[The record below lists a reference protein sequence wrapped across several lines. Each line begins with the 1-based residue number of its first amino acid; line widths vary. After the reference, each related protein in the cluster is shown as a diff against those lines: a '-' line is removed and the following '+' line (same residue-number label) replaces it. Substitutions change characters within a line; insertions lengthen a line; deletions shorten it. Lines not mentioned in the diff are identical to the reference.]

1 MRPQG
6 RLLRS
11 WKPAVRP
18 STSLRVDSAQG
29 GGEAR
34 LNGYLEDY
42 ACLADGLLAV
52 YQATFDARY
61 LREAIGLAGEML
73 DLFWDDDVQG
83 FFDTGRD
90 HEALI
95 TRPRELFDNATPSG
109 TSVAA
114 DVLLRLA
121 AITDKRD
128 YEASAP
134 ACQRALAPAGEEAAA
149 ALGPPPAAPRR
160 TRGRALHRLRAS
172 DAPPAPLARPARRRR
187 QAHRLPLR
195 TPRLPVA

>member
-128 YEASAP
+128 YEASAT
-134 ACQRALAPAGEEAAA
+134 ACLRALAPVVEQAATPLGRLLA
-149 ALGPPPAAPRR
+149 ALDF
-160 TRGRALHRLRAS
+160 H
-172 DAPPAPLARPARRRR
+172 LAREQELAIVWPLDSARPYPY
-187 QAHRLPLR
+187 ALPCEGEGI
-195 TPRLPVA
+195 